1 MANKQQ
7 GTGDRDQG
15 GGQSRNQGMQAQGMQ
30 DQGRQNQD
38 IRSQGMQGQGMQGQQ
53 GQARFDSTY
62 WQNQYQNEPYYNQA
76 RNFGDYEPAYRLGSE
91 SRSRYAGQRFEDVEG
106 DLRSEYEASRGQSQ
120 LGWDEARDATRAAW
134 EREDRMNMTDRDR
147 QGQDR

>member
-7 GTGDRDQG
+7 GTGNQQQRTQGQRTQPGQGKQQDQG
-15 GGQSRNQGMQAQGMQ
+15 GMQ
-30 DQGRQNQD
+30 
-38 IRSQGMQGQGMQGQQ
+38 SQGMQQ

-62 WQNQYQNEPYYNQA
+62 WQQQYQSEPYYNQA
-76 RNFGDYEPAYRLGSE
+76 RNFGDYEPAYRLGTE

-106 DLRSEYEASRGQSQ
+106 DLRGEYEASRGSSK
-120 LGWDEARDATRAAW
+120 LGWDEAREATRAAW
-134 EREDRMNMTDRDR
+134 NHQEQMDTRGRDR